1 MEKETRTRIQNAT
14 QDIRG
19 LLEAEYTEQIEGTFD
34 ILRSGKIGEVVAH
47 LGEVQ
52 QLLRAKIV
60 AAIRHKEAGGM
71 KPHEAVADYIRDVSF
86 TALNRFA
93 ALKMLEARE
102 LVRECVSRGED
113 SSGYKEFCGLAP
125 ALTLLPDQLGYRIY
139 LESLFDELSSE
150 IKVLFDRRD
159 LSSLLWP
166 RHQALVDVFGALNDP
181 ALASVWGDDE
191 TIGWVYQYFNADADR
206 QKARYDENG
215 KPKAPQNSRELA
227 IRNQFFTPRYVVQ
240 FLVDNTFGRTWKE
253 MRRGDTKLV
262 ELCDYMVRREQ
273 ERYLEPGVE
282 PKEDEDV
289 RFRAKKDPRDLRI
302 LDPACGSGHFLL
314 YTFDLL
320 LTIYEEAW
328 NDRDSPASEVTGGTL
343 RRDHETVDELRS
355 EMPRLIL
362 AHNLYG
368 VEIDPRCAQIAALAL
383 WMRAQRAFADFG
395 IERSG
400 RPPIRRTNI
409 VVAEPMPGEKDL
421 LDEFASTLQPPL
433 LGHLVRTI
441 AEKMQL
447 AGELGVL
454 LKMESEIASELTA
467 ARREW
472 DAGPQFRKQKLLFQ
486 SGSAEQHELAID
498 VSGISDAAF
507 WTHAER
513 LLIEALHRFV
523 AEGANGRGFRRKLF
537 ADDAEAA
544 LAMIDVCRARFDVVL
559 MNPPFGAASV
569 VAKKEFEKAYP
580 RTRNDIYAA
589 FVERGVLLLRSH
601 GLLGAITSR
610 TGFFLSSFQKWREE
624 ILLKDAPPVVFAD
637 LGYGVMDA
645 AMVEAAAY
653 CLENR
658 REVAT

>member
-1 MEKETRTRIQNAT
+1 MEKETRNRIQSAT
-14 QDIRG
+14 QAIRR
-19 LLEAEYTEQIEGTFD
+19 LLEIEYTEQLEGTFD
-34 ILRSGKIGEVVAH
+34 VLRSGKIGESAGHLHDEQKVVR
-47 LGEVQ
+47 E
-52 QLLRAKIV
+52 KIV

-71 KPHEAVADYIRDVSF
+71 KPAEAVADYIRDASF
-86 TALNRFA
+86 TTLNRFA

-102 LVRECVSRGED
+102 LVRDCVSRGEE

-125 ALTLLPDQLGYRIY
+125 ALPLLPEQQGYRLY
-139 LESLFDELSSE
+139 LESLFNELSSE

-159 LSSLLWP
+159 VAALLWP
-166 RHQALVDVFGALNDP
+166 PRTVLAHLLETLNDP
-181 ALASVWGDDE
+181 ALASVWSDDE

-206 QKARYDENG
+206 EKARYDENG

-227 IRNQFFTPRYVVQ
+227 VRNQFFTPRYVVQ
-240 FLVDNTFGRTWKE
+240 FLVDNTLGRTWKE
-253 MRRGDTKLV
+253 MRRGETKLV
-262 ELCDYMVRREQ
+262 ESCEFMVRRAN
-273 ERYLEPGVE
+273 ERYLDPGIE

-314 YTFDLL
+314 YSFDLL
-320 LTIYEEAW
+320 VTIYEEAW
-328 NDRDSPASEVTGGTL
+328 NDPDSPASGVAGGTL
-343 RRDHETVDELRS
+343 RNDHETLDELRS

-368 VEIDPRCAQIAALAL
+368 VEIDARCAQIAALAL

-395 IERSG
+395 LARSN

-409 VVAEPMPGEKDL
+409 AIAEPMPGERDL

-454 LKMESEIASELTA
+454 LKIESEIASALIA
-467 ARREW
+467 ARKEW
-472 DAGPQFRKQKLLFQ
+472 DAGPQFRKQTSLFQ
-486 SGSAEQHELAID
+486 RGSAEQQELSVD
-498 VSGISDAAF
+498 VSGIGDVEF
-507 WTHAER
+507 WAHAER

-523 AEGANGRGFRRKLF
+523 AEEANGRAFSRKLF
-537 ADDAEAA
+537 ADDAESA

-559 MNPPFGAASV
+559 MNPPFGAASI
-569 VAKKEFEKAYP
+569 VAKKEFERAYP
-580 RTRNDIYAA
+580 RTKNDIYAA
-589 FVERGVLLLRSH
+589 FVERGVLLLH
-601 GLLGAITSR
+601 TQGLLGAITSR

-624 ILLKDAPPVVFAD
+624 ILLTEAPPVVFAD

-653 CLENR
+653 CLEKGS
-658 REVAT
+658 EVAA